1 MLFPYS
7 NVLIKKQS
15 KDETTIEILG
25 SHHTNNEKAVN
36 KVGKTFT
43 DALSDIVQTL
53 LPAIKPKKEFDP
65 DEFYGKLLQYPLYE
79 VNQSW
84 TQDFSVM
91 SCPAQ
96 VFKERFSI
104 QGEFFDS
111 YL

>member
-25 SHHTNNEKAVN
+25 SHTNEKAM

-53 LPAIKPKKEFDP
+53 LPATIKSKKEFDP
-65 DEFYGKLLQYPLYE
+65 DEFYTKLVQYPLYE

-84 TQDFSVM
+84 VQDYSVM
-91 SCPAQ
+91 SCPAK

-104 QGEFFDS
+104 QGEFFDT